1 MVVETT
7 KGWMMPRLYHI
18 LSQGGVALSKKC
30 GRLDTSFFSLWLT
43 KLSNKNF
50 HSNKFFVERN
60 RIKCNV
66 IIFRAGLFIL
76 GALAKLRKATIRF
89 VMSVC
94 PSVCPHRTTRL
105 PLDGFSC
112 NLISRFVDRASC
124 NDSW

>member
-18 LSQGGVALSKKC
+18 LSHGGVALSKNC

-43 KLSNKNF
+43 KLSNKNV
-50 HSNKFFVERN
+50 HSNELFVERN
-60 RIKCNV
+60 LIKCNM
-66 IIFRAGLFIL
+66 IIFKVGLFIL
-76 GALAKLRKATIRF
+76 GAFAKLLKATIRF

-94 PSVCPHRTTRL
+94 PSVCPPRTTRL

-112 NLISRFVDRASC
+112 DLMFEYFSKIC
-124 NDSW
+124 